1 MSTLIDQVP
10 GLYSV
15 YRLEPLRRTPG
26 VVFDILPMDILP
38 RIDALDRVL
47 HESSAQS
54 PGPVGTVEH
63 PWYMHQYQDDNL
75 LVLHGSRFVQIYT
88 PEHGRI
94 ENFKVTPDAVYKN
107 GELLYQGGAIL
118 VWPRYVF
125 HRIVSGKEGSA
136 SINLA
141 VHYEGFDI
149 ETNFSIYDLD
159 IETGEYRVIRRGSED
174 QY

>member
-1 MSTLIDQVP
+1 MSMLIDEIP
-10 GLYSV
+10 GLYKV
-15 YRLEPLRRTPG
+15 YRLDPLRRTPG
-26 VVFDILPMDILP
+26 VVFDILPMDIVP
-38 RIDALDRVL
+38 HIDAVDRVL

-54 PGPVGTVEH
+54 PGPVGDTAR
-63 PWYMHQYQDDNL
+63 PWYMHTYQDDNL
-75 LVLHGSRFVQIYT
+75 LVLHGSRFIEVYT

-94 ENFKVTPDAVYKN
+94 ENFTVTPHAVYKN
-107 GELLYQGGAIL
+107 GELLYEGGAIL

-149 ETNFSIYDLD
+149 ETNFSIYDLNT
-159 IETGEYRVIRRGSED
+159 ETGEYKVIRKGSED
-174 QY
+174 QR